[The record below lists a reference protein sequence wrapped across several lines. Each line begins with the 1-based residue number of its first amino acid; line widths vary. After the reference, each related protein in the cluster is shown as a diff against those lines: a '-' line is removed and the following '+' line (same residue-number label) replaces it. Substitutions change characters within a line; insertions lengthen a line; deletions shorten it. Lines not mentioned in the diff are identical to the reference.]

1 MTTLVLRSLG
11 RVRILAAS
19 LALVLAALQLSIIA
33 AATTFVDGGS
43 FERLAQVVP
52 SFVVQAM
59 GPALTSFSGMV
70 LFAYFDPLIV
80 MLLVQFAIYLAT
92 EPAGE
97 IESSVVDLLL
107 ARPLPRHTIVSR
119 TFLVMAIGTVLIIGA
134 MQATTWAGL
143 WWMAPRDLPWPAART
158 LLSLSAHVTLIAWC
172 FGCAALAVSG
182 WARRRGAVIGA
193 IGVVALAA
201 YLAELLE
208 KIWAPARE
216 FARFSPFHYY
226 SAPGIVGGTA
236 PELRNLT
243 VLGMTSLAALA
254 LAYWRYQRRDL

>member
-1 MTTLVLRSLG
+1 VTTLVLRSLG
-11 RVRILAAS
+11 RVRILSAS

-33 AATTFVDGGS
+33 AAATYADGGS

-52 SFVVQAM
+52 AFVVQTM
-59 GPALTSFSGMV
+59 GPALTSFRGMV

-97 IESSVVDLLL
+97 VESNLVDLLL
-107 ARPLPRHTIVSR
+107 ARPMPRHAIVSR
-119 TFLVMAIGTVLIIGA
+119 TFLVMAFGTSLMVGA

-143 WWMAPRDLPWPAART
+143 WWMAPGDAQWPAART
-158 LLSLSAHVTLIAWC
+158 VLSLSAHMMLVAWC
-172 FGCAALAVSG
+172 FGGVALAASG

-193 IGVVALAA
+193 VGVLAITA
-201 YLAELLE
+201 YLVELLE
-208 KIWAPARE
+208 SIWAPARE
-216 FARFSPFHYY
+216 LARFSPFHYY
-226 SAPGIVGGTA
+226 AATGILAGTA
-236 PELRNLT
+236 QESRNLA
-243 VLGMTSLAALA
+243 VLGFTAFAALA